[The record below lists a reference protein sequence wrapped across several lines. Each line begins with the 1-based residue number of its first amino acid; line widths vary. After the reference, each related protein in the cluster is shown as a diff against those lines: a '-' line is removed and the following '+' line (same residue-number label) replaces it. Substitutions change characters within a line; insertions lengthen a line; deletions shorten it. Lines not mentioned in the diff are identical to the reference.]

1 MDSERFMNLP
11 ELLTVMGTTPL
22 TKGLTLVV
30 QRFLQAA
37 QPFLGDL
44 AVGAC
49 VIESPGAAPI
59 VASVLPEGSQPS
71 PGRDPSRL
79 FPGFDDEL
87 VTEVPED
94 FEGSTLHVAR
104 VTGALDQTQRQ
115 AAEHLA
121 KALAVMLKH
130 ARSFQRDQEQTGR
143 LTRSQA
149 KLIQIEKLASL
160 GQIVAGVVHELNNP
174 LTSIIAYSDF
184 LKKSALARKA
194 RGLEVSDELERL
206 RRIGEAAERILK
218 FSRDLVAYARPTPDI
233 PGPVLLPEVIEKATV
248 FCEHEFG
255 RNDIRLECLIEPLP
269 PIRGIAGQLTQVF
282 VNLFTN
288 ASHAM
293 HDSGGILE
301 VTARLAD
308 DATVLIEVADSG
320 VGIVEEDLE
329 QIFEPFYTTKVDGAG
344 TGLGLSIVRDI
355 IRQHGG
361 ALSVT
366 RRPTGGTLFS
376 MRLPLVAMP
385 TSSRPPDLVT

>member
-1 MDSERFMNLP
+1 
-11 ELLTVMGTTPL
+11 
-22 TKGLTLVV
+22 
-30 QRFLQAA
+30 
-37 QPFLGDL
+37 
-44 AVGAC
+44 
-49 VIESPGAAPI
+49 
-59 VASVLPEGSQPS
+59 
-71 PGRDPSRL
+71 
-79 FPGFDDEL
+79 
-87 VTEVPED
+87 
-94 FEGSTLHVAR
+94 
-104 VTGALDQTQRQ
+104 
-115 AAEHLA
+115 
-121 KALAVMLKH
+121 
-130 ARSFQRDQEQTGR
+130 
-143 LTRSQA
+143 
-149 KLIQIEKLASL
+149 
-160 GQIVAGVVHELNNP
+160 
-174 LTSIIAYSDF
+174 
-184 LKKSALARKA
+184 
-194 RGLEVSDELERL
+194 LEVSDELERL